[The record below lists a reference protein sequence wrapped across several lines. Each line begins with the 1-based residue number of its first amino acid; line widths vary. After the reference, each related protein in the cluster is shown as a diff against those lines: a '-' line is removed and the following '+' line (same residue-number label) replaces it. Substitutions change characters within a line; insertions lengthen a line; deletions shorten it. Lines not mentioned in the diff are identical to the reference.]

1 MTIPFYGPFYS
12 LHQWDGNQGIRVLTT
27 IGERKSDSYTSS
39 LYSVLVPYSSSV
51 ALLLEVDSQTHSINV
66 QVLLVQSIFGEEKTT
81 CQVCAY
87 PQLDIYPLV
96 MTNIAIENGPFIVDF
111 PIKNGDFP

>member
-1 MTIPFYGPFYS
+1 M
-12 LHQWDGNQGIRVLTT
+12 LTT

-66 QVLLVQSIFGEEKTT
+66 QVLLVQSLFGEKKTT

-87 PQLDIYPLV
+87 AQLDIYPQV
-96 MTNIAIENGPFIVDF
+96 MTNIAIENGPFIVDL
-111 PIKNGDFP
+111 PIKDGDFP